1 MNIFIE
7 SSNSIMHRVIYILGY
22 HTLIA
27 YTVENSTDVSDGGA
41 VAQMEGK
48 EVLLPSFSDETY
60 PGMFLLIPK

>member
-1 MNIFIE
+1 
-7 SSNSIMHRVIYILGY
+7 MHRVIYILGY